1 MEDIV
6 EWFESEFG
14 PLGFSLTP
22 TMYDPYTFSPVKGVR
37 FMSPNGG
44 PMVLTRIR
52 ITLNINIDAT
62 FEISI
67 EEYKELIRNEIVF
80 FLENEISVINKEK
93 DFKPTKKIN
102 KLKL

>member
-1 MEDIV
+1 MDDII

-22 TMYDPYTFSPVKGVR
+22 TMYNPDTFSPIKGVR
-37 FMSPNGG
+37 FRSPNGG
-44 PMVLTRIR
+44 PMLLTRIR
-52 ITLNINIDAT
+52 VTPNID
-62 FEISI
+62 IPI
-67 EEYKELIRNEIVF
+67 DEYKELIRNEIVF

-93 DFKPTKKIN
+93 DFKPTKKIH

>member
-1 MEDIV
+1 MDDIV

-14 PLGFSLTP
+14 SLGFSLTP
-22 TMYDPYTFSPVKGVR
+22 LIYDPYTFSPVRGVR
-37 FMSPNGG
+37 FKLPNGG
-44 PMVLTRIR
+44 PMTLTRIR
-52 ITLNINIDAT
+52 ITPNINIDMALD
-62 FEISI
+62 IPI
-67 EEYKELIRNEIVF
+67 DEYKELIRNEIVF

>member
-1 MEDIV
+1 MDDIV

-22 TMYDPYTFSPVKGVR
+22 TMYDPDTFSPVKAVR
-37 FMSPNGG
+37 FRSPNGG
-44 PMVLTRIR
+44 PMLLTRIR
-52 ITLNINIDAT
+52 ITPNMIIDAV
-62 FEISI
+62 FNISI
-67 EEYKELIRNEIVF
+67 DEYKELIRNEIVF
-80 FLENEISVINKEK
+80 FLENEISNFNKEK